1 MTRDS
6 IASELARCDA
16 AMLWLGGGTLASDYV
31 RKIEIPL
38 IFENNQTRGLRII
51 PLFVDDGAK
60 SGIDAVRTATG
71 YEVGDHNGH
80 VRDSDHINAFTER
93 VASEEVRSRLAHG
106 SADVRRPL
114 LRCVT
119 RSDAAGA
126 REEADLNFDW
136 IREYPSDGQLPSEST
151 IDALQQALHRSV
163 QHVISAF
170 VPGLVDLYL
179 SCHLHIGVALGY
191 ELRRVTGAVPRIA
204 LADDCWQCL
213 TVSPTADIELKSRSS
228 VGQAGANRTAVEIAL
243 SRDTTA
249 LVSSLIATSDAR
261 YRERTH
267 LSPDDGPAQQAVT
280 RDNVNPW
287 ADQCADAIRR
297 ARSQPG
303 VDSVDVFM
311 AAPIGFA
318 VALGWR
324 LNAVGGV
331 RLFHPEGNAGPY
343 RHVWTLQPS

>member
-31 RKIEIPL
+31 RNIELPL
-38 IFENNQTRGLRII
+38 IFENNQARGLRIV
-51 PLFVDDGAK
+51 PLFVDDSAQ
-60 SGIDAVRTATG
+60 SGIDAVRKATG
-71 YEVGDHNGH
+71 HEIGDHNGH
-80 VRDSDHINAFTER
+80 VRSDDINAFTAR
-93 VASEEVRSRLAHG
+93 VGSEEVRARLTRG
-106 SADVRRPL
+106 PEDIRRPV

-119 RSDAAGA
+119 RSDAAGG
-126 REEADLNFDW
+126 REDADLNFDW
-136 IREYPSDGQLPSEST
+136 IREYPSDGQLPDEST

-163 QHVISAF
+163 QHVISSF
-170 VPGLVDLYL
+170 GPGLVDLYL

-191 ELRRVTGAVPRIA
+191 ELRRVTGAVPRVA
-204 LADDCWQCL
+204 VGDDWWQCL
-213 TVSPTADIELKSRSS
+213 PASPTADIALKSRPA
-228 VGQAGANRTAVEIAL
+228 VGQAGATRTAIEIAL

-267 LSPDDGPAQQAVT
+267 LSPEDGPDQQAVT

-303 VDSVDVFM
+303 VDSVDVLM

-343 RHVWTLQPS
+343 RHVWTLQAS